1 MIFRRII
8 LAALLVGFIA
18 GLVLSVVQIVAVN
31 PIIFAAE
38 SFETE
43 EGHDHGTHDHGEE
56 EWAPAD
62 GAERTGYT
70 IVANVLAGI
79 GFSAIIL
86 ALMSQLQLQGLARV
100 TALKGLAW
108 GLGGFVVFFVAPGIG
123 LPPEIPGIEAAP
135 VEHRQ
140 NWWLLAVLCVGV
152 GLLVISFV
160 PLKLKALGVLLAAV
174 PYIVNI
180 PHHEGAAFAHPDAEA
195 VATLTQLHQQFIIA
209 SGFSNLAFWLVLG
222 VVSAWLLKAWVLRSI
237 QLDGTNV
244 GENSEPTG
252 A

>member
-8 LAALLVGFIA
+8 LAALLVGFVA
-18 GLVLSVVQIVAVN
+18 GLVLSAAQIAAVN

-38 SFETE
+38 SFEV
-43 EGHDHGTHDHGEE
+43 EGAHDHGSHDHSEE

-79 GFSAIIL
+79 GFSAVIL
-86 ALMSQLQLQGLARV
+86 ALMSQIQLQGLASV
-100 TALKGLAW
+100 TPLKGLLW
-108 GLGGFVVFFVAPGIG
+108 GFGGFVAFFVAPGIG

-140 NWWLLAVLCVGV
+140 AWWLLAVVSVGV
-152 GLLVISFV
+152 GLLVLSFA
-160 PLKLKALGVLLAAV
+160 PLKLKALGVVLAAL
-174 PYIVNI
+174 PYLVNI
-180 PHHEGAAFAHPDAEA
+180 PHHQGAAFAHPDAEA

-209 SGFSNLAFWLVLG
+209 SGFSNFAFWLVLG
-222 VVSAWLLKAWVLRSI
+222 AVSAWLLKAWVLRDI
-237 QLDGTNV
+237 QLDGGSG
-244 GENSEPTG
+244 GENSEPIG